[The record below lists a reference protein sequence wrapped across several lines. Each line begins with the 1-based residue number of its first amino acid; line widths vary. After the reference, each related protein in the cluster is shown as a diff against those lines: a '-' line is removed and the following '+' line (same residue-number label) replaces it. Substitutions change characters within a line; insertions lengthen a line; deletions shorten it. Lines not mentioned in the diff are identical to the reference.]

1 MCPSWDRSKIQFQAE
16 TENHRNDC
24 ESKILPNFQISHK
37 WPLLFLFFRGF
48 FCSVTTIKFMSER
61 GQGFVGIISH
71 LMITINSQ
79 SIVNRDRASVTWRV
93 CTAMHHKPQF
103 TCSFVASG
111 AADPFLGVLMGV
123 TWTTRK
129 EKKTSLWQALFR
141 NTQINLW
148 EDKKRFTWTDGWV
161 ILLKKRKT
169 KKHPSGSAT
178 SWPQSWCHGKRNA
191 WFQIKQ
197 KPFLLQQ
204 T

>member
-1 MCPSWDRSKIQFQAE
+1 MRPSWDRSKIQFQAE

-24 ESKILPNFQISHK
+24 ESQILPNFQISHQ
-37 WPLLFLFFRGF
+37 WPLFFLFFRVF
-48 FCSVTTIKFMSER
+48 FCSVTTIKWMSER

-71 LMITINSQ
+71 LMIIINSQ

-129 EKKTSLWQALFR
+129 EKKNISLTSFVQ
-141 NTQINLW
+141 
-148 EDKKRFTWTDGWV
+148 KHTDQLVRGQEKVYLNWWMSHF
-161 ILLKKRKT
+161 IKKT
-169 KKHPSGSAT
+169 KKQKNIPVAVQH
-178 SWPQSWCHGKRNA
+178 HGRKADVTGREMHD
-191 WFQIKQ
+191 FK
-197 KPFLLQQ
+197 
-204 T
+204 